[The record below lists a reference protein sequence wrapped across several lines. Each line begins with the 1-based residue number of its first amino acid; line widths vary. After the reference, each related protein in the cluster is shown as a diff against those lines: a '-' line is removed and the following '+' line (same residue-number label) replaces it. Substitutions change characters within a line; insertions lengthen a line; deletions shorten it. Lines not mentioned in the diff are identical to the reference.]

1 MKKLI
6 WFFWGIINIQ
16 VFGQQYMD
24 SKKADALTNLYF
36 TEGIKTLKDFL
47 SIPNRSRNVE
57 EIERNIEWCKEWFK
71 ELDMEVVKIFSEG
84 VPHLLATKVVDVTKP
99 TLLFYL
105 QIDGQPVDSSLWDQ
119 PDPFQPVLKKCRGG
133 DCIPLDWEILKGD
146 VDLEWKIFARSASDS
161 KGPAVAFMYALKI
174 MHLQGVNPAY
184 NIKVIMDFQE
194 ELGSPTLP
202 KLVKNNRA
210 AFAADAIIIV
220 DGTRPSGNMPTLT
233 FGARGIATVSLTT
246 YGAMKNMHSG
256 QYGNYV
262 PNPAFA
268 LARLVGGMKD
278 TEGRVLIPGFYE
290 GVKISSTIGGSM
302 ENQGASLQE
311 LGLAE
316 FEKVGANYLE
326 SLQYPSLNIRGMK
339 AGWVGNEVRTIIP
352 SEAVVEIDMRLV
364 METPAE
370 RQLQLLRNY
379 IIDQGFYVI
388 DEAPTLE
395 ERLKY
400 PNLIRMEYRI
410 GSLPFKTNIDGPLGQ
425 WLQNIMAETFGTGNF
440 LVMQTTG
447 GSQPIAPFINTLG
460 IPALALRIAN
470 PDSNIHAPNENIRL
484 GNFYE
489 GIKIALSVLS
499 KPYDIE

>member
-6 WFFWGIINIQ
+6 WIIWGIINIQ
-16 VFGQQYMD
+16 GYGQQNMD
-24 SKKADALTNLYF
+24 SKQVGALTDLYF

-47 SIPNRSRNVE
+47 SIPNRSRNRE
-57 EIERNIEWCKEWFK
+57 EIEQNIEWCTEWLAA
-71 ELDMEVVKIFSEG
+71 LDMEVLKIFSEG
-84 VPHLLATKVVDVTKP
+84 VPHLLAIREVDITKP

-105 QIDGQPVDSSLWDQ
+105 QIDGQPVDESLWDQ
-119 PDPFQPVLKKCRGG
+119 PNPFEPVLKKHQQGEY
-133 DCIPLDWEILKGD
+133 IPMDWE
-146 VDLEWKIFARSASDS
+146 DLHQSIDPDWKIFARSASDS

-174 MHLQGVNPAY
+174 LHLQNLEPAY

-202 KLVKNNRA
+202 ELVESYRA

-233 FGARGIATVSLTT
+233 FGARGITTVSLTT
-246 YGAMKNMHSG
+246 YGALKNMHSG

-268 LARLVGGMKD
+268 LARLLGNMKD
-278 TEGRVLIPGFYE
+278 QDGRVLIPEFYE
-290 GVKISSTIGGSM
+290 GVKVNVGVVGIL
-302 ENQGASLQE
+302 ENQEAALQE
-311 LGLAE
+311 FGLAA
-316 FEKVGANYLE
+316 FEKVGSSYLE
-326 SLQYPSLNIRGMK
+326 SLQYPSLNIRGLK

-352 SEAVVEIDMRLV
+352 SEAIAEIDMRLV
-364 METPAE
+364 METPAK
-370 RQLQLLRNY
+370 LQLKRLRDF
-379 IIDQGFYVI
+379 IVAQGFHVV

-410 GSLPFKTNIDGPLGQ
+410 GSLPFKTDINGPLGQ
-425 WLQNIMAETFGTGNF
+425 WLQSIMSDTFGTGKF

-489 GIKIALSVLS
+489 GIKIVLSVLS
-499 KPYDIE
+499 TPYEIK

>member
-6 WFFWGIINIQ
+6 WFFWSIICIQ
-16 VFGQQYMD
+16 AYGQQYMD
-24 SKKADALTNLYF
+24 SKKVDALTQFYF
-36 TEGIKTLKDFL
+36 TEGIQTLKNFL
-47 SIPNRSRNVE
+47 SIPNRSRNRE
-57 EIERNIEWCKEWFK
+57 EIERNIEWCTEWLRA
-71 ELDMEVVKIFSEG
+71 LDLEVVKIFSDG
-84 VPHLLATKVVDVTKP
+84 VPHLLATKVVDVTQP

-119 PDPFQPVLKKCRGG
+119 PDPFQPVLKKCQGG
-133 DCIPLDWEILKGD
+133 DCIALDWEVLEQD
-146 VDLEWKIFARSASDS
+146 VDHEWKIFARSASDS
-161 KGPAVAFMYALKI
+161 KGPAVAFMHALKI
-174 MHLQGVNPAY
+174 LQLQGIEPAY
-184 NIKVIMDFQE
+184 NVKVIMDFQE

-202 KLVKNNRA
+202 QLVESNRA
-210 AFAADAIIIV
+210 KFAADAIIIV

-246 YGAMKNMHSG
+246 YGATKNMHSG

-278 TEGRVLIPGFYE
+278 EVGRVLIPGFYE
-290 GVKISSTIGGSM
+290 GVKISATVGELM
-302 ENQGASLQE
+302 ENQGPSLQE
-311 LGLAE
+311 LGLSG
-316 FEKVGANYLE
+316 FEKVGSNYLE
-326 SLQYPSLNIRGMK
+326 SLQYPSLNVRGMK
-339 AGWVGNEVRTIIP
+339 AGWVGDEVRTIIP
-352 SEAVVEIDMRLV
+352 SEAVAEIDMRLV
-364 METPAE
+364 LETPAE

-379 IIDQGFYVI
+379 IIDQGFYVV

-395 ERLKY
+395 ERFKY

-410 GSLPFKTNIDGPLGQ
+410 GSLPFKTAINGPLGQ
-425 WLQNIMAETFGTGNF
+425 WLQTVMEDTFGSGNF

-489 GIKIALSVLS
+489 GIKIALAVLS
-499 KPYDIE
+499 RPYDIE